1 MSFSSAIAHAGIRVV
16 DLSWGFWGFIGSR
29 GASPLKF
36 QAFQYA
42 FLSAFLE
49 YSAARTPGTQSHRA
63 RFEEPVHRQRLALG
77 VQTNISVHP
86 IVDRYRVVSPCI
98 HARQCIGDDVFDTLD
113 VLNGIS
119 ESGEVFI
126 PTNLSKRHGSLSIEE
141 LQCPVIGD
149 DDNFAAQQLI
159 FPAQEALQYGE
170 CLLYVIVILRAG
182 PMSYRFHLI
191 CVHM

>member
-1 MSFSSAIAHAGIRVV
+1 MSFSSAIAHPGVRVV
-16 DLSWGFWGFIGSR
+16 DLSWGFWGFIGSW

-49 YSAARTPGTQSHRA
+49 YSAARPLGTQLHRA
-63 RFEEPVHRQRLALG
+63 RFKEPVHRQRLALR
-77 VQTNISVHP
+77 VETNISVHP
-86 IVDRYRVVSPCI
+86 IVDRYRVISPCI
-98 HARQCIGDDVFDTLD
+98 HARQCISDDIFDTLN

-126 PTNLSKRHGSLSIEE
+126 PTNLSKQHGSLSIEE

-149 DDNFAAQQLI
+149 DDNFAAQHLI
-159 FPAQEALQYGE
+159 FPSQWAPQYGE
-170 CLLYVIVILRAG
+170 CLLFVGTIRVLSR
-182 PMSYRFHLI
+182 REFFR
-191 CVHM
+191 

>member
-1 MSFSSAIAHAGIRVV
+1 MSFSSAIAHPGVRVV
-16 DLSWGFWGFIGSR
+16 DLSWGFWGFIGSW

-49 YSAARTPGTQSHRA
+49 YSAARTLGTQLHRA
-63 RFEEPVHRQRLALG
+63 RFKEPVHRQRLALR

-86 IVDRYRVVSPCI
+86 IVDRYRVISPCI
-98 HARQCIGDDVFDTLD
+98 HARQCISDDIFDTLN

-126 PTNLSKRHGSLSIEE
+126 PTNLSNKHGSLSIEE

-159 FPAQEALQYGE
+159 FAAQEALHYVDR
-170 CLLYVIVILRAG
+170 LLFLGMIRVFSRRGVIR
-182 PMSYRFHLI
+182 SK
-191 CVHM
+191 